1 MCTDNC
7 AVTITPDSKIAAV
20 LRDFPQLE
28 ATIAELSRSFAALKT
43 PALRQTV
50 AGSTTLAGLA
60 QADGLSIGMIV
71 NRLREAAGLESSAAV
86 GSDDARPEWAN
97 VDSAA
102 RSFDARQ
109 MIEQGGHPLERVTQG
124 VAELAADEV
133 YELITPFVPSPLIN
147 LVQGKGFEAHCVNV
161 APGECRTYFRRP

>member
-7 AVTITPDSKIAAV
+7 AVTITPESKIAAV
-20 LRDFPQLE
+20 LHDFPQLE
-28 ATIAELSRSFAALKT
+28 TTIAELSPSFASLTT

-50 AGSTTLAGLA
+50 AGTTTLAGLA
-60 QADGLSIGMIV
+60 QADGLSLGMIV
-71 NRLREAAGLESSAAV
+71 ARLREAAGLESSTV
-86 GSDDARPEWAN
+86 GGSKEARPEWAN
-97 VDSAA
+97 IDSTA

-124 VAELAADEV
+124 VAQLAANEV